1 MKIILSGGGT
11 GGHIYPALAL
21 IRRLQAV
28 DPAVEVLY
36 VGTEKGLEKKIVEKA
51 GIPFKSVEIQGF
63 KRSLSLSNFKT
74 IQLFFKSVSDSK
86 KIVKEFKPDVVIGTG
101 GYVCGPVV
109 YAATKLKIPTI
120 VHEQNSVAGVT
131 NKFLSRFVSK
141 IAICFEEARMEFPKF
156 QDKVVLTGNPRA
168 QEVANIEKSTVLADY
183 GLAITTPTLL
193 IFGGSRG
200 ARKINKAFL
209 QALPEL
215 VTKDYQV
222 LFATGEVHYE
232 KINQEVERLNLKNK
246 NVSVVPYIYNMPEVF
261 ANVSVVMG
269 RSGATTL
276 AELTALGLPSI
287 LIPSPYVTN
296 DHQTKNA
303 ESLSHHHAAR
313 LIPDSELDGAQFIQA
328 ADALMLN
335 ELLREEMAKEAKKV
349 GIVDASD
356 RIIALINDLTSN

>member
-11 GGHIYPALAL
+11 GGHIYPALAM
-21 IRRLQAV
+21 IRRLQV
-28 DPAVEVLY
+28 MNPTVEVLY

-51 GIPFKSVEIQGF
+51 GIPFKTVEIQGF

-74 IQLFFKSVSDSK
+74 IQLFFKSVADSK
-86 KIVKEFKPDVVIGTG
+86 KIVKEFKPDIVIGTG

-109 YAATKLKIPTI
+109 YAAAKLNVPTI
-120 VHEQNSVAGVT
+120 IHEQNSVAGVT
-131 NKFLSRFVSK
+131 NKFLARFVSK
-141 IAICFEEARMEFPKF
+141 IAICFEEARAEFPKF

-168 QEVANIEKSTVLADY
+168 QEVANIEKSPVLTEY
-183 GLAITTPTLL
+183 GLATQTPTLL

-200 ARKINKAFL
+200 ARKINEAFL
-209 QALPEL
+209 EALPEL
-215 VTKDYQV
+215 ATKDYQV

-232 KINQEVERLNLKNK
+232 KINQEVEKLNLQNK
-246 NVSVVPYIYNMPEVF
+246 NVAVVPYIYNMPEVF

-303 ESLSHHHAAR
+303 ESLSHHNAAR
-313 LIPDSELDGAQFIQA
+313 LIPDNELNGAQFIQA
-328 ADALMLN
+328 ADELMLN
-335 ELLREEMAKEAKKV
+335 EPLREEMAKEAKKLGV
-349 GIVDASD
+349 VDASD
-356 RIIALINDLTSN
+356 RLIRLINKLINS